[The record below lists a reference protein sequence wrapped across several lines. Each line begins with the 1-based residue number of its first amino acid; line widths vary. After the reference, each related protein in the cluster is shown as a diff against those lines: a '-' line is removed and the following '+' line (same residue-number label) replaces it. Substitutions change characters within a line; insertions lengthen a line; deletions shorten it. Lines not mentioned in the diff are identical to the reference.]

1 MLNENKTKCKTF
13 RNEKL
18 PRRIFHSIIIIESF
32 GNVKIMNRSLG
43 KFAIP
48 AAACAAAALAAVSRF
63 LVPADAMP
71 QKSDSDPLAILFG
84 DVRMLIGR
92 RMIGKAD
99 EYFHGGVTDIDC
111 SLEHRHHGHDHD
123 HGGEHEPHA
132 EHEHDGHHEHDVEEE
147 EAHGEAAPLRA
158 PWHFVTRAIRLP
170 SIERHLEGESTRE
183 ILPWLWAA
191 LRVDSGNV
199 NAYANAA
206 YVLDSLYGDKDKSL
220 AVLEEGLATNPES
233 AELEFQKGEL
243 LLRGFKAP
251 AKAEAAFRAAL
262 AKAPRD
268 KHLENRDDI
277 DALLLSLRALAYLGK
292 LASDRND
299 GKEVRRCHDMAR
311 AINPDHSTTKSLGN
325 LVEKLR

>member
-18 PRRIFHSIIIIESF
+18 PRQMFHSIIIIESF
-32 GNVKIMNRSLG
+32 GNVQIMNRSLG

-48 AAACAAAALAAVSRF
+48 AATCVAAALTAVSRF

-111 SLEHRHHGHDHD
+111 SLEHSHHDHAHGPHDHD
-123 HGGEHEPHA
+123 DHDHPDLQAFHDLQDGKDDHEA
-132 EHEHDGHHEHDVEEE
+132 V
-147 EAHGEAAPLRA
+147 RA

-206 YVLDSLYGDKDKSL
+206 YVLDSLYGDKDKAL

-251 AKAEAAFRAAL
+251 GKAEAAFRAAL

-277 DALLLSLRALAYLGK
+277 DAPLLSLRSLAYLGR

-311 AINPDHSTTKSLGN
+311 AINPDHSATESLRY
-325 LVEKLR
+325 LVEGLR

>member
-1 MLNENKTKCKTF
+1 
-13 RNEKL
+13 
-18 PRRIFHSIIIIESF
+18 
-32 GNVKIMNRSLG
+32 MNRSLG

-48 AAACAAAALAAVSRF
+48 AATCIAAACAAVCRF
-63 LVPADAMP
+63 LVPTATMP
-71 QKSDSDPLAILFG
+71 QQSDSDPLAILFG

-111 SLEHRHHGHDHD
+111 SLEHSHHDHHHE
-123 HGGEHEPHA
+123 HGGEHEQA
-132 EHEHDGHHEHDVEEE
+132 EEHGHYEHHGEEK
-147 EAHGEAAPLRA
+147 EAHDEAAPVRA
-158 PWHFVTRAIRLP
+158 PWRFVTRAIRLP

-199 NAYANAA
+199 SAYANAA
-206 YVLDSLYGDKDKSL
+206 YVLDSLYGDKDKAI
-220 AVLEEGLATNPES
+220 AVLEEGLMTNPGS

-251 AKAEAAFRAAL
+251 DKAEVAFRAAL

-268 KHLENRDDI
+268 KHLKNREDI
-277 DALLLSLRALAYLGK
+277 DAPLLMLRALAYLGK
-292 LASDRND
+292 LAFDRGD
-299 GKEVRRCHDMAR
+299 GGELRHCYDMAR
-311 AINPDHSTTKSLGN
+311 AINPNHSATESLRR
-325 LVEKLR
+325 LVELLR